1 MGSTEVF
8 CLLLIENKISV
19 FIIQEG
25 FIGASK
31 AEKVY
36 VEQTWPES
44 NRIINKCN
52 SLRKYLVK

>member
-19 FIIQEG
+19 FIIQER

-31 AEKVY
+31 AQKVY

-44 NRIINKCN
+44 NRIIN
-52 SLRKYLVK
+52 